1 MPDEIGTWLRA
12 QRQARGWNIPET
24 ARQLRAAAKATGD
37 KSVPGN
43 KALCT
48 YIRRWERGQ
57 IEPSERYKLHYCK
70 TFGIPPAAYG
80 HSTPQ
85 HNPPQLSDALT
96 TAAIPAT
103 PGSPASPLRALV
115 PSLILGPGAT
125 ALPQP
130 PEAVYRET
138 KGPGMG
144 NSPVEREVLMAAHE
158 GSEHAEQAERRDIGD
173 ATLEQLRADVAR
185 LSHGYMTGE
194 PFPLFMEMRRVRDRM
209 HAALDRRLWP
219 RDAVELYFLLSC
231 VNGLMALAAHDLGST
246 SGAAELYRAGWAY
259 AVAID
264 HRPLMARLRWGLANV
279 TDWTGQPRQA
289 RDLSASGLSY
299 LSDGPTGILLHLKH
313 ARMSARLGDPDTARR
328 ALAAASDAR
337 EREYHDEL
345 MEIGGEFDL
354 SRASQHYLAGS
365 ALIEIPGAHNDAAA
379 ELDLAAEL
387 YAAGPGPGETHG
399 YTMEALARIDLATAR
414 LRAGEL
420 DAAAAAAGTVLS
432 LPPGKRVITLPQR
445 FDQVRTEL
453 AHPRYQGSA
462 QARDLDERI
471 EDFTRDTI
479 ATGLRELPGGPA

>member
-96 TAAIPAT
+96 TAATPAT

-158 GSEHAEQAERRDIGD
+158 GSEHAEQAERRDIGE
-173 ATLEQLRADVAR
+173 ATLEQLRADVIR
-185 LSHGYMTGE
+185 LSLESMNGE
-194 PFPLFMEMRRVRDRM
+194 PFPLFLEMRRVRSRIY
-209 HAALDRRLWP
+209 AGLERRLWP
-219 RDAVELYFLLSC
+219 RDAAQLYLLAGSLSD
-231 VNGLMALAAHDLGST
+231 LMAVAAAALGYFQS
-246 SGAAELYRAGWAY
+246 AEELIRAGWAY
-259 AVAID
+259 ATVID
-264 HRPLMARLRWGLANV
+264 HRPLMAHLRLQHASITYWDDR
-279 TDWTGQPRQA
+279 PRQA
-289 RDLSASGLSY
+289 RDLAESGLSY
-299 LSDGPTGILLHLKH
+299 LANGPNAAHLHVKY
-313 ARMSARLGDPDTARR
+313 AQAAARLGDAESARR
-328 ALAAASDAR
+328 AITAADDAR
-337 EREYHDEL
+337 ARDQSDEVL
-345 MEIGGEFDL
+345 ELGGEFVL
-354 SRASQHYLAGS
+354 SPATQHYVAGS
-365 ALIEIPGAHNDAAA
+365 ALAEVNDANDEAA
-379 ELDLAAEL
+379 DELGHAASM
-387 YAAGPGPGETHG
+387 YAVGPAPGQQHWFG
-399 YTMEALARIDLATAR
+399 AKALVGIDLATIR
-414 LRAGEL
+414 LRGSDL
-420 DAAAAAAGTVLS
+420 DAAAIALGPVLS
-432 LPPGKRVITLPQR
+432 RSVGQRITALTGKLTRVR
-445 FDQVRTEL
+445 AEL